1 VSFAN
6 NTLAQTET
14 KQSEDN
20 SETMLA
26 LNTDQVFG
34 SKATSEEAVR
44 EDEDASFSPANKD
57 EELAATD
64 TIFQNQELWLE
75 YV

>member
-1 VSFAN
+1 
-6 NTLAQTET
+6 
-14 KQSEDN
+14 
-20 SETMLA
+20 M
-26 LNTDQVFG
+26 NTDQVFG
-34 SKATSEEAVR
+34 SKATSEETVK
-44 EDEDASFSPANKD
+44 EDEDALLSPANKG